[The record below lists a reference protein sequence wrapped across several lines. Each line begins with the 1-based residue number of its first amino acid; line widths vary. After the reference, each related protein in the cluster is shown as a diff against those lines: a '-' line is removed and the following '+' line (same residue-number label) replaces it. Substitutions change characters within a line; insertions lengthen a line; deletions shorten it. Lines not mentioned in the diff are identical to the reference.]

1 MINEA
6 NEEMNFDGMS
16 EDELD
21 SFLNKAE
28 GKEVPALDTETK
40 EESSEDKS
48 KTIETSDSQD
58 DKTDETTEGSTED
71 KTEEDETDKDSKND
85 NPDVEPQYKGKSEEE
100 VRDMH
105 RNATR
110 KISQQNNEIYSL
122 KRKMDDFLD
131 SQKRRDEEKATESKD
146 DLLDGYVPEDVEA
159 IEKIAERVL
168 VKREKASIDKKKAQ
182 NETVMSEHDV
192 MWGQLET
199 FNPTLFGKIK
209 EDAFAAMREDK
220 ENTYQRKGWMKQFI
234 ADKSK
239 ELEQGQSLQ
248 KEPIK
253 KKKVPTLIRGGNRNP
268 GQIIN
273 KSEDE
278 MTHDEYEAHMK
289 SKGVIF

>member
-110 KISQQNNEIYSL
+110 KISQQNNEI
-122 KRKMDDFLD
+122 
-131 SQKRRDEEKATESKD
+131 
-146 DLLDGYVPEDVEA
+146 
-159 IEKIAERVL
+159 
-168 VKREKASIDKKKAQ
+168 
-182 NETVMSEHDV
+182 
-192 MWGQLET
+192 
-199 FNPTLFGKIK
+199 
-209 EDAFAAMREDK
+209 
-220 ENTYQRKGWMKQFI
+220 
-234 ADKSK
+234 
-239 ELEQGQSLQ
+239 
-248 KEPIK
+248 
-253 KKKVPTLIRGGNRNP
+253 
-268 GQIIN
+268 
-273 KSEDE
+273 
-278 MTHDEYEAHMK
+278 
-289 SKGVIF
+289 